1 MNYTNHLNIK
11 SWAEADRPREK
22 FATKG
27 KGSLSDA
34 ELIAILLGSGN
45 RGETAVELA
54 KRMLS
59 SVDNNL
65 NSLGKLDLEQLQK
78 FKGVGEAKAI
88 TIAAAM
94 ELARRRK
101 DGGIIKKRKITQ
113 SNDAFEEIEE
123 VLCDLSHEE
132 FWVLLLNRSNQV
144 IEKKNVS
151 SGGVSGTVADAK
163 MIFKPAIEKL
173 ASSIILCHN
182 HPSGNLKASSA
193 DLALTKKL
201 VLAGKNLDIAVLD
214 HIIVGN
220 DAYLS
225 FADEGLM

>member
-1 MNYTNHLNIK
+1 MSYTNRLNIK

-22 FATKG
+22 FANKG

-34 ELIAILLGSGN
+34 ELIAILLGSGS
-45 RGETAVELA
+45 RDETAVELA
-54 KRMLS
+54 KRILN

-88 TIAAAM
+88 SIAAAM
-94 ELARRRK
+94 ELSRRRK
-101 DGGIIKKRKITQ
+101 EGGTIKKRKITQ
-113 SNDAFEEIEE
+113 SIHAFEEIEE
-123 VLCDLSHEE
+123 VLSDLPHEE

-144 IEKKNVS
+144 IERKNVS

-173 ASSIILCHN
+173 ASAIILCHN
-182 HPSGNLKASSA
+182 HPSGNLKASAA
-193 DLALTKKL
+193 DIALTKKL
-201 VLAGKNLDIAVLD
+201 VLAGKNLDIAVID

-220 DAYLS
+220 AAYFSLS
-225 FADEGLM
+225 DEGLM